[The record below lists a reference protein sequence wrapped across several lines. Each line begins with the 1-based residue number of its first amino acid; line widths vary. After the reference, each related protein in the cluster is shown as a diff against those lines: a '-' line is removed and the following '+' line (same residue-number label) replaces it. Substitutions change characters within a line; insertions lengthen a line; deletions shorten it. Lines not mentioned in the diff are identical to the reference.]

1 MHVVFSVGWLGSV
14 VPYLALAIAGLT
26 TQDFQTQRAA
36 YLSMQFIGWYVIV
49 PLSIAALASGL
60 VQALSTQWGLARYW
74 WVLAKL
80 LLTIVGVVIL
90 LVHMR
95 EVSSAARLLKE
106 QTLSSPSFRPELIH
120 AGGGLLVLV
129 AVTVLSVF
137 KPWGMTSY
145 GRRRASQSRPQSPP
159 KDETSLVRKPAF
171 PRNKPRWALIAGI
184 HAIVL
189 GLLAAIQHITGLLH
203 H

>member
-1 MHVVFSVGWLGSV
+1 
-14 VPYLALAIAGLT
+14 
-26 TQDFQTQRAA
+26 
-36 YLSMQFIGWYVIV
+36 
-49 PLSIAALASGL
+49 
-60 VQALSTQWGLARYW
+60 
-74 WVLAKL
+74 
-80 LLTIVGVVIL
+80 VIL

-106 QTLSSPSFRPELIH
+106 ATSSSPSFRPELIH

-145 GRRRASQSRPQSPP
+145 GRRRASQSQRQFSS
-159 KDETSLVRKPAF
+159 KDETTLVREPVF

-184 HAIVL
+184 HAVVL
-189 GLLAAIQHITGLLH
+189 CLLAAILHITGLH
-203 H
+203 HH